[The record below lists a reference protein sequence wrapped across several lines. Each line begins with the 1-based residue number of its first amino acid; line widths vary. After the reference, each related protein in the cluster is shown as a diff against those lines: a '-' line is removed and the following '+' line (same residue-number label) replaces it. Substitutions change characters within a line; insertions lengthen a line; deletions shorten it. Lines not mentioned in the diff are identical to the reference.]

1 MLYTKTVDRSA
12 PVADKKSM
20 TLTLSDREMELLER
34 LAAEKSVSKTAI
46 LKQALRLY
54 HSIST
59 RILGGDKVFVEDPIT
74 KDKAEL
80 MVL

>member
-1 MLYTKTVDRSA
+1 VS
-12 PVADKKSM
+12 DKKSM
-20 TLTLSDREMELLER
+20 TLTLSDREMELLEQ
-34 LAAEKSVSKTAI
+34 LAQERSVSKTAI

-54 HSIST
+54 HSLST
-59 RILGGDKVFVEDPIT
+59 RMTDGDKVFVEDPIT

>member
-1 MLYTKTVDRSA
+1 M
-12 PVADKKSM
+12 ADKKSM
-20 TLTLSDREMELLER
+20 TLTLSDREMALLEQ
-34 LAAEKSVSKTAI
+34 LALERSVSKTAI

-59 RILGGDKVFVEDPIT
+59 RMVDGDKVFVEDPIT